1 MTIRTQPIAVKERTA
16 AAMLDMTA
24 SEFRDLVSRG
34 ALPPAKPI
42 GGTIRWC
49 VAELEAILSGATKRP
64 EDDED
69 FE

>member
-16 AAMLDMTA
+16 AAMFDMTQT
-24 SEFRDLVSRG
+24 EFRELVSLG
-34 ALPPAKPI
+34 VLPPAKPI
-42 GGTIRWC
+42 GGTKRWS
-49 VAELEAILSGATKRP
+49 VAELNAILSGAKRRP